1 MRPLRLSSFQL
12 LRRHRDGVHE
22 VNVTEAN
29 VANGSN
35 ADTSIGV
42 ADVQA
47 SNRTDE
53 LLCRESL
60 EGGLAGQEDKAVGLT
75 PDCGKGIHGDD
86 RIKATTTIQ
95 VTRGSSSPNTEGRSR
110 GDFSQVDSD
119 HKLPEHSPGNIDP
132 EATFLG
138 NPLAMWPE
146 DELQEIKETEV
157 TPIKT
162 TILMS
167 CAQHATTSS

>member
-1 MRPLRLSSFQL
+1 MALKEHNIKHHGGQLFRFECDLCDFQADSPQL

-47 SNRTDE
+47 SNGTDE

-60 EGGLAGQEDKAVGLT
+60 EGGLAGQKDKAVGLT

-119 HKLPEHSPGNIDP
+119 HKLPEHFPGQHRPRGYFSGQSI
-132 EATFLG
+132 G
-138 NPLAMWPE
+138 NVARG
-146 DELQEIKETEV
+146 
-157 TPIKT
+157 
-162 TILMS
+162 
-167 CAQHATTSS
+167 